1 MGGLMVFGIL
11 VALIPGVLGLLDQ
24 KKMWWRFQA
33 KNYAHPEHNEP
44 SEGAYRRQRVAL
56 VCCSLGF
63 VALIVWLWAT
73 APSPS

>member
-1 MGGLMVFGIL
+1 MDGLMMFGIL
-11 VALIPGVLGLLDQ
+11 VALIPGALGLLDQ

-44 SEGAYRRQRVAL
+44 SEGAYRRQRVTL
-56 VCCSLGF
+56 ICCSLGL
-63 VALIVWLWAT
+63 VALFAYLWAT

>member
-1 MGGLMVFGIL
+1 MTGLMIFGLL
-11 VALIPGVLGLLDQ
+11 VSLIPGSLGLLDQ

-44 SEGAYRRQRVAL
+44 SEGAFRPQRIAL
-56 VCCSLGF
+56 ICCSLGF
-63 VALIVWLWAT
+63 VTLIVWPMAT